1 MVFSGLSNSRLI
13 YDGTR
18 HGHTYVES
26 VQSISGTRSGVSIQV
41 IGCPSNPLNG
51 ILLPSSACDIM
62 WIVPSASPNA
72 IKVPVGEMDID
83 VI

>member
-1 MVFSGLSNSRLI
+1 MVFSGLDNGVSI
-13 YDGTR
+13 YDSTAYINS
-18 HGHTYVES
+18 YVDS
-26 VQSISGTRSGVSIQV
+26 VQSISGICSGVSIQV

-51 ILLPSSACDIM
+51 MLLPSSACDIM
-62 WIVPSASPNA
+62 CIVPSASPNA